1 MTPEI
6 AEPASSPAP
15 PPPGWRLNLGVAL
28 FLLSLFCPLGVPL
41 VALTNLSLA
50 WKATIS
56 GILMLGG
63 PEVLALL
70 AVVFLGKSGFVY
82 LKAKAYGLFKQ
93 YALPREVS
101 RGRYRLGL
109 ALFIVP
115 LFCGWLGAYVAHL
128 IPGYAG
134 HRLIINISG
143 DVIWLSSFFVLGGDF
158 WDKIRA
164 LFIHRAKALIPQK

>member
-1 MTPEI
+1 
-6 AEPASSPAP
+6 
-15 PPPGWRLNLGVAL
+15 
-28 FLLSLFCPLGVPL
+28 
-41 VALTNLSLA
+41 VALTNLPLA
-50 WKATIS
+50 WKATLS

-82 LKAKAYGLFKQ
+82 LKAKVYGLFRH

-101 RGRYRLGL
+101 RTRYRLGL
-109 ALFIVP
+109 AMFIFP
-115 LFCGWLGAYVAHL
+115 LFCGWLGAYAAHL
-128 IPGYAG
+128 IPGYAE
-134 HRLIINISG
+134 HRFIVNISG

-164 LFIHRAKALIPQK
+164 LFTHRAKALIPQK

>member
-115 LFCGWLGAYVAHL
+115 LFCGCCGLMW
-128 IPGYAG
+128 PT
-134 HRLIINISG
+134 
-143 DVIWLSSFFVLGGDF
+143 
-158 WDKIRA
+158 
-164 LFIHRAKALIPQK
+164 